1 MWERVA
7 TRGMDD
13 RRVAT
18 CYVASRPHRLLS
30 ERLSG
35 VQARLE
41 TLRDRGVIDEVR
53 VRHWPDPDSGDRTAL
68 MAMLH
73 FPTGRA
79 GTRPPAM
86 GLILSEGETTVAGA
100 PSRSATGVT
109 TVETTLQTLEHEG
122 WPQAEPSP
130 LRGGRSQRPA
140 GATPRT
146 R

>member
-18 CYVASRPHRLLS
+18 CYVASRPHRLVS

-53 VRHWPDPDSGDRTAL
+53 VRHWPNPNSDDRTAL
-68 MAMLH
+68 TAVLH
-73 FPTGRA
+73 FPSGRA
-79 GTRPPAM
+79 GDRPPAM
-86 GLILSEGETTVAGA
+86 GLVLGEGETTVAGA
-100 PSRSATGVT
+100 PSRSGTDVT
-109 TVETTLQTLEHEG
+109 TVETILHTLEHEG
-122 WPQAEPSP
+122 WPQPVPSP
-130 LRGGRSQRPA
+130 SRGGRTQGRA